1 MRAEGE
7 TKGVIKRGEVVTE
20 MCAQGF
26 SFFLLPPRL
35 TFMCQCV
42 PPCGKPA
49 VHVLNFHASRL
60 GDTHTGP
67 GPNTQCQNYFR
78 LISSIQPALKII

>member
-26 SFFLLPPRL
+26 SFFSPSSAHFYVSMR
-35 TFMCQCV
+35 TSMR
-42 PPCGKPA
+42 K
-49 VHVLNFHASRL
+49 ASRACVKFPCEQV
-60 GDTHTGP
+60 G
-67 GPNTQCQNYFR
+67 
-78 LISSIQPALKII
+78 

>member
-26 SFFLLPPRL
+26 SFFYFPLLGSLLCVNAYLHAESQPC
-35 TFMCQCV
+35 MC
-42 PPCGKPA
+42 
-49 VHVLNFHASRL
+49 
-60 GDTHTGP
+60 
-67 GPNTQCQNYFR
+67 
-78 LISSIQPALKII
+78 